1 MAEDTWLET
10 FETWYEHA
18 SEYLYGPTP
27 TETIRRANAN
37 IRTAVLKLDR
47 ERKKAFAHE
56 QQLFANT
63 RSLEKSARSFAD
75 LRPGLVAIANARRS
89 GARINM
95 LVLKMRSLQQ
105 QLIETEAQNTTSQ
118 VGAPPLRPRL
128 VLTRHATLAAGYAQ
142 CHVRVGPGER
152 HDGRAVR
159 RAPHAPQL

>member
-10 FETWYEHA
+10 LETWYEHA
-18 SEYLYGPTP
+18 SEYIYGPTP
-27 TETIRRANAN
+27 TETIRRANAS

-89 GARINM
+89 GARIDK

-105 QLIETEAQNTTSQ
+105 QLIETEAQSTTAQ
-118 VGAPPLRPRL
+118 VRGSAPPTPAGADSPRDSCRRL
-128 VLTRHATLAAGYAQ
+128 CTASRTRWL
-142 CHVRVGPGER
+142 
-152 HDGRAVR
+152 R
-159 RAPHAPQL
+159 RAP